1 MGKVQ
6 RARASHICSRERESA
21 RASELCLLEV
31 NSCHFCSREQI
42 TVFVR
47 VIFCWR
53 EQNEQF
59 GSRKQVGP
67 CEQIGMCEQSGSNEQ
82 IGSCERVQ
90 LAQACLLARARS
102 ARTSNLCLSHPL
114 PSHDIV
120 IRFAS
125 ARSLPAAFPPSP
137 PQAVQREE
145 KRKGGGVGAD
155 PRPSRRRNAPCK
167 HSRATEVKRR
177 RRRSDQSL
185 FEKKEA
191 DTYC

>member
-114 PSHDIV
+114 PSHDV
-120 IRFAS
+120 VSRMHRHSIRF
-125 ARSLPAAFPPSP
+125 RSLAPCCLPSLTP
-137 PQAVQREE
+137 SSST
-145 KRKGGGVGAD
+145 KGGEEEG
-155 PRPSRRRNAPCK
+155 RWSRRRPTTKSEEERTLQAQPSN
-167 HSRATEVKRR
+167 
-177 RRRSDQSL
+177 
-185 FEKKEA
+185 
-191 DTYC
+191 